1 MPCGFVP
8 PVSAVL
14 LGLALL
20 STGPKT
26 CLAALQT
33 DLAYKWNV
41 EGLAAA
47 DRRAYKDAEAL
58 YRKAMERWRALGPGY
73 DAHFA
78 ITEMNLAETQCN
90 QGLRLECKKSLED
103 SFAILRQAFG
113 VRHERT
119 LTNMN
124 MLAGVVFLLG
134 DVDYA
139 EKLFNDALPVARE
152 LYPQSLCLAHSLS

>member
-1 MPCGFVP
+1 MPSGFAL

-20 STGPKT
+20 SAGAKT
-26 CLAALQT
+26 CLAVLQT
-33 DLAYKWNV
+33 DLAYKWNG

-47 DRRAYKDAEAL
+47 DRGAYKDAEVL

-78 ITEMNLAETQCN
+78 ISEMNLAEIQCN

-103 SFAILRQAFG
+103 SL
-113 VRHERT
+113 
-119 LTNMN
+119 
-124 MLAGVVFLLG
+124 
-134 DVDYA
+134 
-139 EKLFNDALPVARE
+139 
-152 LYPQSLCLAHSLS
+152 